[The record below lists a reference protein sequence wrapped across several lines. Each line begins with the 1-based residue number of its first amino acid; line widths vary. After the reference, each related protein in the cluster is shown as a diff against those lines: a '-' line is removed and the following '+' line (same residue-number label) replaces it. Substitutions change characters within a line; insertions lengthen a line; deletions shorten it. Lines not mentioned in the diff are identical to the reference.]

1 MAGLGIVPPVS
12 GTEPPFDPMSTLDDK
27 QNLLEE
33 AKAQSTDGTGE
44 TKRAARRHEGQEF
57 WEFPDAETWW
67 NMWLLSTDI

>member
-57 WEFPDAETWW
+57 
-67 NMWLLSTDI
+67 